1 MELEIFNVSEAESLD
16 DTMLSNA
23 CILSNVLLTEN
34 KIN

>member
-1 MELEIFNVSEAESLD
+1 MELEIFNVSVDESLD
-16 DTMLSNA
+16 DTMLSNV